1 MQVVEEGMGSGAKTA
16 SGEVGEAAKVAKDQ
30 LCFARTQVPRRTTLY
45 QKPSLP
51 EGTPIALSMHEMG
64 RLALEIYA

>member
-1 MQVVEEGMGSGAKTA
+1 MSSGAKAA

-30 LCFARTQVPRRTTLY
+30 LCFARTQVPMRIKQY

-51 EGTPIALSMHEMG
+51 EGTPNALSMHEME
-64 RLALEIYA
+64 RLALELYA